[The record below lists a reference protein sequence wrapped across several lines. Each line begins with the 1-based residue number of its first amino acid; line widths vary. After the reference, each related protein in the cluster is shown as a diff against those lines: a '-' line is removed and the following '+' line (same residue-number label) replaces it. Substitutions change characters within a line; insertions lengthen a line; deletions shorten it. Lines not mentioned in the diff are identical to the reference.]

1 MASILSDNLG
11 TLNIN
16 LNQGDNKSVSLI
28 FKDKDV
34 FDVLTP
40 IDLTTYSSIKMDIKE
55 TIDINA
61 VAFITW
67 AVGSGLTIS
76 GADNEILSFE
86 FKQEFNAT
94 QKSQWFY
101 DLKFI
106 KDSKVS
112 HLIKG
117 VININKVTTL

>member
-34 FDVLTP
+34 LGVLTP
-40 IDLTTYSSIKMDIKE
+40 IDLTDYSVIKMDIKE

-61 VAFITW
+61 IAFINW
-67 AVGSGLTIS
+67 SVGSGLTIS
-76 GADNEILSFE
+76 GTGNEILSFE
-86 FKQEFNAT
+86 FKQEFNAS
-94 QKSQWFY
+94 QNSQWFY